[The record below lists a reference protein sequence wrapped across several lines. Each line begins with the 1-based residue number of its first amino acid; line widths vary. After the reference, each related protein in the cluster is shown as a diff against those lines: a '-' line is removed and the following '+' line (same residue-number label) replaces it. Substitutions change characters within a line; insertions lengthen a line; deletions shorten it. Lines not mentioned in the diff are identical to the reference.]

1 MNVGAKV
8 AEGICCGFSHVI
20 EVVGIVWK
28 PGIGR
33 DVEGDKAEGRSPV
46 PKGLEPQL

>member
-1 MNVGAKV
+1 M
-8 AEGICCGFSHVI
+8 
-20 EVVGIVWK
+20 WK

-46 PKGLEPQL
+46 PKGLEPQLKTPVGCIEEELSSVLTLFTGIV